1 MTLSN
6 NITKICRIN
15 AGDSISHVKVSK
27 NTSNSFCREGNSD
40 DNNLS
45 VFLRPGKTDHS
56 YGVTFSRLRCE
67 IKLLSA
73 ILGLIR

>member
-1 MTLSN
+1 L
-6 NITKICRIN
+6 
-15 AGDSISHVKVSK
+15 
-27 NTSNSFCREGNSD
+27 D

-45 VFLRPGKTDHS
+45 VFLHPGETDHS

-67 IKLLSA
+67 IELLSA